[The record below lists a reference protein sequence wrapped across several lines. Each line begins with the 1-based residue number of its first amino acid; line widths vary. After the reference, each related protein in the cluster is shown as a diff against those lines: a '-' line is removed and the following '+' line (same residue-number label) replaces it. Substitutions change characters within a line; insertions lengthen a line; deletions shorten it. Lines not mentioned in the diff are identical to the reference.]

1 MKYVLAFWIQEFC
14 DSKVSLSHIKSLLKI
29 VSWIGSL
36 QIAIVN
42 QIWPKGRIS
51 KIQET
56 AMYLIFLAVCD

>member
-1 MKYVLAFWIQEFC
+1 MRSVWSNIYVLAFWIQEFS
-14 DSKVSLSHIKSLLKI
+14 DSKVSLSHIERLLKI

-51 KIQET
+51 KI
-56 AMYLIFLAVCD
+56 